1 MEKTFTNYDIHKE
14 LLKIILDAQTG
25 YIETQPGDRKL
36 FFENGNLVF
45 AKSTVKGESFAD
57 ILVEMGKI
65 SDSQMEQ
72 LKSGLSRS
80 ESLGKALREK
90 GFADAKDL
98 GAALKHQIMRII
110 TRVLMEEE
118 GVFEIIQNVLPEK
131 MPKLKIATL
140 PLFVKNILLID
151 APSFPPF
158 PEEEFKVRQTDFF
171 SERFDL
177 MNLPDHFRNLRE
189 EFDVPFTTSYTPEEL
204 DPLQFKKILYIFKT
218 AGMIDFEELSIN
230 EDESLSDPLTQIG
243 LPESSANLLSESDE
257 LFDISDSQEIE
268 PLFEGE
274 SLTLKDF
281 DPLESE
287 SDLSKKDED
296 VLSNESFLQDRSE
309 EEPAD
314 PKPEVPLEKQEAIAH
329 EAIETQIPDS
339 YESRIA
345 DKLFEDEEP
354 LNEHLEEEVDP
365 IEALSQALN
374 ESESPTLAVKYP
386 SEELLESDKPMEDEL
401 FNNQSDTIPST
412 PIDLLTKEHHRAI
425 EPSEDLDV
433 NTEDQSELTKDETA
447 TLDEPSA
454 FDLEPKR
461 PPLDFPYEEQTDSP
475 EPTQEDSQSEYILP
489 EEDENDDSLQFFE
502 KKRSWPKFFIPI
514 ILLLLAAVTIIF
526 REKIPFINNL
536 MNKEDTVEIQ
546 KDDAVE
552 IQTDRLSEMQPD
564 ASIVETQ
571 IEDVQDETAKA
582 AEHTEDILTVD
593 ENETVEKTIVADPAP
608 EEVIT
613 EEAKPS
619 VEEKLSANLTEENAS
634 AQPESSAYLETQKT
648 EEPALKESAMSEP
661 TAPELSVPSVQ
672 GKSMDEVLAESLA
685 AFRSTG
691 KPRYTL
697 VFMVAC
703 QRDSVIKLMQDRPTA
718 AFFITERKS
727 NGNLC
732 YCLSSGNYESYGEAK
747 KARAIVPEGILK
759 PGEKPW
765 ILKISL

>member
-25 YIETQPGDRKL
+25 YIETQPGNRKL

-57 ILVEMGKI
+57 ILIEMGKI

-72 LKSGLSRS
+72 LKNGLSRS

-110 TRVLMEEE
+110 TRVLMEDE
-118 GVFEIIQNVLPEK
+118 GVFEIIQDVLPEK

-204 DPLQFKKILYIFKT
+204 DPLQFKKILYVFKI
-218 AGMIDFEELSIN
+218 AEMIDFEELSIN
-230 EDESLSDPLTQIG
+230 EDESLSDPLAQIG

-309 EEPAD
+309 EEPAH

-329 EAIETQIPDS
+329 EAIETHIPDS

-345 DKLFEDEEP
+345 DKLFEEEEP
-354 LNEHLEEEVDP
+354 LNEHLEDEVDP

-374 ESESPTLAVKYP
+374 ESEPPTLAAKYP
-386 SEELLESDKPMEDEL
+386 SEELLESDKLMEDEL
-401 FNNQSDTIPST
+401 FNNQGDTIPSA
-412 PIDLLTKEHHRAI
+412 PIDLLTKEHQRAI
-425 EPSEDLDV
+425 ESSEDLDV
-433 NTEDQSELTKDETA
+433 NTEDQSELTKDEAA

-454 FDLEPKR
+454 FDLESKR
-461 PPLDFPYEEQTDSP
+461 PPHDFPPEEQTVSP
-475 EPTQEDSQSEYILP
+475 EPTQEDIQSEYILP
-489 EEDENDDSLQFFE
+489 EEDENEDSLQFFE

-514 ILLLLAAVTIIF
+514 ILLLLVALTIVF

-536 MNKEDTVEIQ
+536 LNKEDTVEIQ
-546 KDDAVE
+546 
-552 IQTDRLSEMQPD
+552 TDSLSEMQPD
-564 ASIVETQ
+564 ASSVETQ

-593 ENETVEKTIVADPAP
+593 ENETVEKTIVADPAS

-619 VEEKLSANLTEENAS
+619 VEEKLSANPTEENAS
-634 AQPESSAYLETQKT
+634 AQPEPSVFLESQKT
-648 EEPALKESAMSEP
+648 GEPALNESARSEP

-672 GKSMDEVLAESLA
+672 GKSMDEVLAESMA

-703 QRDSVIKLMQDRPTA
+703 QRDSVIKLMRDQPTA
-718 AFFITERKS
+718 TFFITERKS

-732 YCLSSGNYESYGEAK
+732 YCLSSGNYESYGEAR